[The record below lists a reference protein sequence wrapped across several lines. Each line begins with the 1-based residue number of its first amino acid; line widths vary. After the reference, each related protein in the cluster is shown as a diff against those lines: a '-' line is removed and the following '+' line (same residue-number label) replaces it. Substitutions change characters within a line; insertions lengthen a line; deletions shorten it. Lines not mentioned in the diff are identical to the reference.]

1 MPVRGPRYRHIR
13 ANDYRSEGA
22 RSEAC
27 WRSTSSRRSGGR
39 GVEIRDE
46 IRLPA
51 GIDVDLDLLA
61 RQRYKAETL
70 RREVA
75 VATRTAAAKLRAAG
89 CRPGMSGSW
98 SAVNLVLASD
108 GSRSV
113 MVEGGNPS
121 PDVSLRYSE
130 TDSGAAACRTQSINL
145 RRLGSS
151 MVWGSNLIRATR

>member
-1 MPVRGPRYRHIR
+1 MTYYHATYQFDGRGWICQFADPDIATFGRTIAAAKTH
-13 ANDYRSEGA
+13 A
-22 RSEAC
+22 RSLLAVHLEVDDLAAA
-27 WRSTSSRRSGGR
+27 

-89 CRPGMSGSW
+89 LSTRDVGELVGVSGARVGQLEERHGPKAGKS
-98 SAVNLVLASD
+98 
-108 GSRSV
+108 
-113 MVEGGNPS
+113 PS
-121 PDVSLRYSE
+121 PDVSLLLE
-130 TDSGAAACRTQSINL
+130 D
-145 RRLGSS
+145 
-151 MVWGSNLIRATR
+151 